1 MDDKYYVEL
10 RAPLRQVVGNS
21 SAIEWPPRDV
31 QARPRAHVSATSFT
45 QTAASFQTMFV
56 IKVEPAWAL
65 DLSVR
70 AERIKALRKGW
81 DGIKSVP
88 VSPSIVE
95 FAQNLVKEALIT
107 AGTAS
112 APYLSPGGDGSL
124 QVEWHTKTGE
134 IELDISAGGDASV
147 WIRSRISDE
156 EFEAE
161 NEGALF
167 LFARWAPR
175 VAKALDN
182 ESNVPLASNTSIY
195 GSETQL
201 PFYKDDT
208 IS

>member
-1 MDDKYYVEL
+1 MDDRYYFEL
-10 RAPLRQVVGNS
+10 REPLRQEVGNS
-21 SAIEWPPRDV
+21 SAMEWPPRGALTHETSRMAPTNFVQTATSV
-31 QARPRAHVSATSFT
+31 QAI
-45 QTAASFQTMFV
+45 FV

-88 VSPSIVE
+88 VSPAIVE

-134 IELDISAGGDASV
+134 IELDISAGGNASV
-147 WIRSRISDE
+147 WIRSRNSDE

-161 NEGALF
+161 DEGALS

-175 VAKALDN
+175 VAKAVDN
-182 ESNVPLASNTSIY
+182 ERDVSLASNTSIY
-195 GSETQL
+195 GSEAQL

-208 IS
+208 VS

>member
-10 RAPLRQVVGNS
+10 REPLRQEVGNS
-21 SAIEWPPRDV
+21 SATEWPPRGAL
-31 QARPRAHVSATSFT
+31 ARQTSRPASATFL
-45 QTAASFQTMFV
+45 QTATSLQTMFV
-56 IKVEPAWAL
+56 IKVEPAWAF
-65 DLSVR
+65 DLSLR

-88 VSPSIVE
+88 ISPTIIE

-134 IELDISAGGDASV
+134 IELDISAGGNASV
-147 WIRSRISDE
+147 WIRSRNSDE

-161 NEGALF
+161 DEGALS

-175 VAKALDN
+175 VAKTMDN
-182 ESNVPLASNTSIY
+182 ERDVPLASNTSIY
-195 GSETQL
+195 GSEAQL

>member
-1 MDDKYYVEL
+1 MDNTYYFEL
-10 RAPLRQVVGNS
+10 REPLRQEVGNS
-21 SAIEWPPRDV
+21 SATEWPPRGAMTHETSRMAPTDFV
-31 QARPRAHVSATSFT
+31 QTATSV
-45 QTAASFQTMFV
+45 QTMFV

-88 VSPSIVE
+88 VSPTIVE

-134 IELDISAGGDASV
+134 IELDISAGGNASV
-147 WIRSRISDE
+147 WIRSRNSDE

-161 NEGALF
+161 DEGALS

-175 VAKALDN
+175 VAKAVDN
-182 ESNVPLASNTSIY
+182 ERDVSLASNTSIY
-195 GSETQL
+195 GSEAQL

-208 IS
+208 VS